1 MENWLLSEKEK
12 SIDSDWL
19 CQNAENL
26 LENVDKLLKTKDE
39 KIVSRVCSKL
49 SNLYKDKEQRHQSL
63 IVNCIPVLLNYYFVF
78 YYDEKISSIIEVCI
92 LTIYNLSLSDENV
105 KLNRIRIPNLSTPS
119 SYHSPQVSS
128 IQFELSESAM
138 SKYESEYVIQEEQF
152 KPFQDKITR
161 EKRFQ
166 IIKFLLLLYY
176 SRLVAVIK
184 ASKLYFCDMC
194 LKICKANRLNVPN
207 QAIYLNSD
215 ILNEM
220 LRALFYLF
228 NNNMQLDAYIAIE
241 AIALKAE
248 EELMVD
254 VILMSNSIKNLI
266 QQSKNEPQLQNA
278 TNGSDMA
285 TPVEHGNVKTSRSGS
300 VSVGRKKSSDN
311 SSPSH
316 RNNASPTASPKS
328 GLYKFHEN
336 EGKNS
341 FNEIYVSPS
350 GEIRNAAK
358 RASIKIQQQQQNV
371 LLQQLHYAELLENT
385 SSVPPPI
392 PTSPLPSANS
402 ENELSTSAVADK
414 IIPIIDEPNGDAK

>member
-1 MENWLLSEKEK
+1 
-12 SIDSDWL
+12 
-19 CQNAENL
+19 
-26 LENVDKLLKTKDE
+26 
-39 KIVSRVCSKL
+39 
-49 SNLYKDKEQRHQSL
+49 
-63 IVNCIPVLLNYYFVF
+63 
-78 YYDEKISSIIEVCI
+78 
-92 LTIYNLSLSDENV
+92 
-105 KLNRIRIPNLSTPS
+105 
-119 SYHSPQVSS
+119 
-128 IQFELSESAM
+128 M

-166 IIKFLLLLYY
+166 VIKFLLLLYY

-184 ASKLYFCDMC
+184 SSKLYFCDMC
-194 LKICKANRLNVPN
+194 LKICKANRLNVSN

-220 LRALFYLF
+220 LHALFYLF

-266 QQSKNEPQLQNA
+266 QQSKNEPNQLQNA
-278 TNGSDMA
+278 TSGSENVA
-285 TPVEHGNVKTSRSGS
+285 APVEHGNVKTSRSGS
-300 VSVGRKKSSDN
+300 LSVSRKKSSDTT

-316 RNNASPTASPKS
+316 RNANTSPSASPKS

-336 EGKNS
+336 EGKSS

-385 SSVPPPI
+385 SSIPPPV
-392 PTSPLPSANS
+392 PTSPLPSTNS
-402 ENELSTSAVADK
+402 ENELATDVDVVDK
-414 IIPIIDEPNGDAK
+414 IIPIIDEPNADAK